1 MDTTDKF
8 INNKAPGRITFLYLI
23 LLVLSFA
30 GSCFLSQYC
39 AERITEN
46 HISYVIAAAGGST
59 DFSSFP
65 DDEEISAGEKISGQY
80 GLLRDTDPSY
90 LDFFYQVRK
99 TVFICLFLTALF
111 LCTAG
116 YLTSMIPLMRVY
128 SGMER
133 LNSEC
138 AEITEKGGAVRG
150 RYDEHLSCM
159 GRLAYSVSRLGER
172 MMFLTGKLTAERDF
186 LREFL
191 SDFSHQLKNS
201 LAVIRLNNDILDSM
215 DGLTEEKSVQ
225 LSDEINESID
235 DMESLIFSAL
245 RLAKLNAGAVEYE
258 MKPGNLRN
266 LCEKSIQKIQPVFES
281 RNINIVRDYSR
292 DVFFDFDAVWLSE
305 AVVNLLKN
313 AADHSE
319 CTEVKISLSETPL
332 SAVITLSDNGRGIPQ
347 EEIPE
352 LFTRFGR
359 KSSDT
364 GMSSTGIG
372 MSIAEK
378 IIREHEGEIL
388 VYSSEGNGTRF
399 EIVFLKYGK
408 M

>member
-1 MDTTDKF
+1 
-8 INNKAPGRITFLYLI
+8 
-23 LLVLSFA
+23 
-30 GSCFLSQYC
+30 
-39 AERITEN
+39 
-46 HISYVIAAAGGST
+46 
-59 DFSSFP
+59 
-65 DDEEISAGEKISGQY
+65 
-80 GLLRDTDPSY
+80 
-90 LDFFYQVRK
+90 
-99 TVFICLFLTALF
+99 
-111 LCTAG
+111 
-116 YLTSMIPLMRVY
+116 
-128 SGMER
+128 
-133 LNSEC
+133 
-138 AEITEKGGAVRG
+138 
-150 RYDEHLSCM
+150 
-159 GRLAYSVSRLGER
+159 
-172 MMFLTGKLTAERDF
+172 
-186 LREFL
+186 
-191 SDFSHQLKNS
+191 
-201 LAVIRLNNDILDSM
+201 
-215 DGLTEEKSVQ
+215 
-225 LSDEINESID
+225 
-235 DMESLIFSAL
+235 
-245 RLAKLNAGAVEYE
+245 

-332 SAVITLSDNGRGIPQ
+332 SAVITLSDNGKGIPQ